1 MNPTTFSENKVTKK
15 SYIFVRKQR
24 EEMENIFSQGS
35 ETANTIDILSP
46 QDEVHILKTFEHF
59 DPILVKDIR
68 DY

>member
-46 QDEVHILKTFEHF
+46 
-59 DPILVKDIR
+59 
-68 DY
+68 